1 MATVYDTKITIDG
14 SIANAQTAAPPMP
27 SAFALSVPTSWN
39 AAKYEGVIVA
49 NLDSLKTSVAGNAVL
64 TQFKRKLMIRPWIW
78 TPANAAAIPTALA
91 DAVDDDDSTC
101 GIAGTGH
108 GSDSTVWITPK
119 NRKIPDATLLHESVH
134 AFRHMEGAKTC
145 RKYGASFDKEE
156 EYFAILITNVFMSE
170 KKRKLIR
177 IDHKGNSWVHNKSPW
192 DQFLVDPFLIATF
205 EMQHSSL
212 SMAVGKAK
220 DAEFNPFS
228 PQFSDR
234 MRVR

>member
-1 MATVYDTKITIDG
+1 MATKYDTNITIDG
-14 SIANAQTAAPPMP
+14 SISNAQSAAPPMP
-27 SAFALSVPTSWN
+27 SSFTLSLPASWD
-39 AAKYEGVIVA
+39 AAKYEKVIVA
-49 NLDSLKTSVAGNAVL
+49 NLDSLRKSVAANAVL
-64 TQFKRKLMIRPWIW
+64 KQLKRQLTIRPWIW
-78 TPANAAAIPTALA
+78 TPANAAAIPTNLA
-91 DAVDDDDSTC
+91 DAVDDDDNTC
-101 GIAGTGH
+101 GVAGTGH

-145 RKYGASFDKEE
+145 RKYEAKFDKEE

-177 IDHKGNSWVHNKSPW
+177 IDHRGNSWVDNKSPW
-192 DQFLVDPFLIATF
+192 DQFRVDPFLIMSF

-212 SMAVGKAK
+212 SLAVGKAK
-220 DAEFNPFS
+220 EAEFNPFS
-228 PQFSDR
+228 PHFADR